1 MSNRTLTILGII
13 AAGMIILAA
22 IQSRLVNQSLSP
34 SSTEPAYL
42 IQGLDVS
49 GIAKIVLGMGSSTV
63 TLSREDNNPF
73 VIKDKDDYPATV
85 NEINSLLN
93 TCLDIKGDELITSS
107 ADNFEDLE
115 VTEEKA
121 SKLVKFYDAQDNL
134 ITGLVIGKSASE
146 GSGTYIRLVNNDD
159 VYLTTS
165 STWIRTNTADYFGKE
180 LLKVQQDDIMEV
192 TVTSPDYSYTIQNTP
207 GQDPVLLY
215 VPEGKKAKVA
225 ECKTVLSA
233 TGNLNLSDVMKNL
246 PSEDLKFNH
255 SYVCKLINSTV
266 YTIEIAKQNDK
277 AYVKCRAEFTDKTP
291 IVKEQREESEEEL
304 KAKEEKLLARDAAEE
319 FNQKHG
325 GWIYELSNWQMKNL
339 TKDMADLLEDLPEE
353 KPAEPEAQPAPTE
366 PVEEPAPP
374 QESTPPAETDASK

>member
-1 MSNRTLTILGII
+1 
-13 AAGMIILAA
+13 
-22 IQSRLVNQSLSP
+22 
-34 SSTEPAYL
+34 
-42 IQGLDVS
+42 
-49 GIAKIVLGMGSSTV
+49 
-63 TLSREDNNPF
+63 
-73 VIKDKDDYPATV
+73 
-85 NEINSLLN
+85 
-93 TCLDIKGDELITSS
+93 
-107 ADNFEDLE
+107 
-115 VTEEKA
+115 
-121 SKLVKFYDAQDNL
+121 
-134 ITGLVIGKSASE
+134 
-146 GSGTYIRLVNNDD
+146 
-159 VYLTTS
+159 
-165 STWIRTNTADYFGKE
+165 
-180 LLKVQQDDIMEV
+180 
-192 TVTSPDYSYTIQNTP
+192 
-207 GQDPVLLY
+207 
-215 VPEGKKAKVA
+215 
-225 ECKTVLSA
+225 
-233 TGNLNLSDVMKNL
+233 MKNL